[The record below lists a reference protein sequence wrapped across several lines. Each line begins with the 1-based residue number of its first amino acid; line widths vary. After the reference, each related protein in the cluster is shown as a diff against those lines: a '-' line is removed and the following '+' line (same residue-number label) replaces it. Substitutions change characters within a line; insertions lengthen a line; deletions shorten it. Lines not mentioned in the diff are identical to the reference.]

1 MGAGAFAAYAVAL
14 YVAHHVGDYWVQT
27 DTQARRKGE
36 AGALGRLYCAQ
47 HVGTYLITQIVCLM
61 VTCLVLG
68 IAQHGWRLWCALAVS
83 GVTHYVADRRRP
95 LEWIA
100 GWIPGKAN
108 FWRLGAPRRMS
119 VMVTHDENVERDHVA
134 LDNPTLATGAWALD
148 QSWHIFWGVF
158 VAALIL
164 AS

>member
-83 GVTHYVADRRRP
+83 GVTHYIADRRRP
-95 LEWIA
+95 LERIA

-108 FWRLGAPRRMS
+108 FWRLGAPRPGTM
-119 VMVTHDENVERDHVA
+119 HDRP
-134 LDNPTLATGAWALD
+134 DNPTLGTGAWALD